1 VNAGVTIRSTID
13 CVITV
18 LAEAHGCGLLSRDRD
33 IDAIISSGLVKTG
46 AWRPAPGSLPTR

>member
-46 AWRPAPGSLPTR
+46 AWRPAPGACA